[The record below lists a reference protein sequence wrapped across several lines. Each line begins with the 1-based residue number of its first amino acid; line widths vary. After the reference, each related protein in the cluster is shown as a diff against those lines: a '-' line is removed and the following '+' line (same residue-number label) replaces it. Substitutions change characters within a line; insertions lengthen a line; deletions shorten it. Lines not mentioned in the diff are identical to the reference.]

1 MIERFPYLQPLKKSR
16 KKSTLILNIKTPF
29 LQPNVLS
36 KKKKLTKEE
45 IKDKLPKELM
55 KNVSHY
61 VGTLADEHL
70 FYNKTII
77 IKDEDKNSLQ
87 VI

>member
-1 MIERFPYLQPLKKSR
+1 M
-16 KKSTLILNIKTPF
+16 
-29 LQPNVLS
+29 S